1 MTANNISV
9 GLEKKRLKDKGDNIV
24 LNFSDGVIPMG
35 GVIKIIRT
43 DGKVIEQ
50 IKLGSEKTTGDL
62 YHSSLM
68 VWDYSDNLIALE
80 NYEIFKH
87 LANHANVE
95 IGDKT
100 EEEWADELRSLWN
113 ISVNGNIY
121 RLDKD
126 KYISTDESYNY
137 HATTPEYTPGE
148 DKSGTG
154 DIILSPL
161 GGIKKLTFNSSKLE
175 PSTSYI
181 VKLDNS
187 RLLSATGNSTDY
199 LKFNEPLRFEVIDA
213 RDISYYEY
221 DDEYY
226 GYNTAKNNG
235 SNSYFAG
242 ELSAKKRQSISMS
255 DGAKFSIE

>member
-62 YHSSLM
+62 YHSSSI
-68 VWDYSDNLIALE
+68 VWDYPYNLIALE

-100 EEEWADELRSLWN
+100 EEEWANELRSLWN
-113 ISVNGNIY
+113 ISINGRLY

-126 KYISTDESYNY
+126 EYISTDESHNY
-137 HATTPEYTPGE
+137 HTTTPEYTPGE
-148 DKSGTG
+148 DESGTG
-154 DIILSPL
+154 NIILSPL
-161 GGIKKLTFNSSKLE
+161 GGIKRLTINSSKLRDRQNY
-175 PSTSYI
+175 TI
-181 VKLDNS
+181 KLNNA
-187 RLLSATGNSTDY
+187 RFLSATGNSNDY
-199 LKFNEPLRFEVIDA
+199 LKFKTLRFAIDA

-242 ELSAKKRQSISMS
+242 ELSAKKDNQL
-255 DGAKFSIE
+255 A